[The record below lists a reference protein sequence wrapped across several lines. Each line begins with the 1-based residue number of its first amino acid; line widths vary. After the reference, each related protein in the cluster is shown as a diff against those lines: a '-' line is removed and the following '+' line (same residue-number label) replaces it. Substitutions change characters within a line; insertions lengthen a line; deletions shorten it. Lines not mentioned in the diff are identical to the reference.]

1 MATQSEAVLE
11 KELVAQLL
19 TLGYEKVRISNENDL
34 VRNLKAQLEKHNGIT
49 LSEKEFQDILVTIS
63 RGNIFDK
70 AKRLRSKLDYNGDD
84 GEIGYLELVDQI
96 NWCKNEFQ
104 VAQQVEMEGSYRN
117 RYDVT
122 LLING
127 LPLTQVELKRRGLE
141 LKEAFNQ
148 TNRYQRH
155 SYSAGW
161 GLFEYIQ
168 VFVISNGVNTKYYAN
183 NPVKQRDFKQTFF
196 WADKENRRIKQLSE
210 FADVF
215 LEPCQLS
222 KLVTKY
228 IVLSET
234 DKLLMVLRQYQ
245 YHAVEAIVERVKT
258 SDKFGYIW
266 HTTGSGKTLTSFKA
280 AQILTGTSGI
290 HKVMFVV
297 DRKDLDYKTIED
309 FNTYKKDSVDPT
321 GNTRTLVQRLGDDTK
336 LIVTTLQKLNNAIHK
351 RRHATTMKP
360 LRDKRMVFIF
370 DECHRSQFGETHRRI
385 REYFPKAQMF
395 GFTGTPIFAENSLTN
410 EYGRRTTT
418 DLFGEC
424 LHKYV
429 ITDAINDENVLR
441 FSIEYIR
448 TFKDK
453 KNTRVDIQVEA
464 IDTAEAL
471 EAKERLNGIVDHIIA
486 HHDRKTHNR
495 VFNAIF
501 CVSDIKTLLK
511 YYDLFKR
518 KQENGEHDLN
528 VATIFSYQANE
539 DDSDASGVV
548 DAYFTG
554 MSAESGNTHNR
565 AGQNQIRDHEKA
577 YGADY
582 ATESSYQ
589 YSDPHSRDRL
599 ENCIRDYNKAY
610 GTNYKTDT
618 FYDYYRDIGKRVRE
632 QGKNRNTGDGID
644 ILLVVNMFLTG
655 FDSQWLN
662 TIYVDK
668 NLRYHGLVQAYS
680 RTNRILGS
688 KKSHGNVVCYRNLKP
703 ATDEAVALFAD
714 KDAVDTIALEPYE
727 KYVELFNDA
736 VAVLLEIAATV
747 DSVDALQREE
757 DQLAFIKAF
766 RGLLRLMNVLASFTE
781 FKFADLVMEE
791 QTFEDYKSKY
801 LDLNDKVKSDKQK
814 EKVSILDDIDFEV
827 ELIHRDN
834 INVSYILDLVIR
846 MRRAKPDEYHRHV
859 QAIISTLESEPELR
873 SKKELIQRFIEEHV
887 PTIPKDGDVNRTFQQ
902 FLLEQQEQ
910 ALQSLCDEEGLNRD
924 RVDKV
929 IDNYLFTGKTPLNKD
944 VIQTMDKHKQPRLRT
959 RQAVGKRIIGQIVSY
974 VDTFID
980 GMD

>member
-1 MATQSEAVLE
+1 MAAQSEAVLE
-11 KELVAQLL
+11 QELVTQLQ
-19 TLGYEKVRISNENDL
+19 TLGYEKVRISNDDDL
-34 VRNLKAQLEKHNGIT
+34 VRNLKTQLEKHNHIT
-49 LSEKEFQDILVTIS
+49 LSGREFQDVLVTLS

-70 AKRLRSKLDYNGDD
+70 ARRLRSTLDYHRDD
-84 GEIGYLELVDQI
+84 GEVGYLELVDQI

-127 LPLTQVELKRRGLE
+127 LPLAQVELKRRGLE

-155 SYSAGW
+155 SYWAGL

-183 NPVKQRDFKQTFF
+183 NPVRQRDFKQTFF
-196 WADKENRRIKQLSE
+196 WADKENRRITQLSE

-228 IVLSET
+228 VVLSDT

-266 HTTGSGKTLTSFKA
+266 HTTGSGKTLTSFKT
-280 AQILTGTSGI
+280 AQILTGTSGV
-290 HKVMFVV
+290 HKVVFVV

-309 FNTYKKDSVDPT
+309 FNSFKKDSIDGT
-321 GNTRTLVQRLGDDTK
+321 DNTRTLVKQFSDDTR
-336 LIVTTLQKLNNAIHK
+336 LIVTTLQKLNNAIYK
-351 RRHATTMKP
+351 RRHAATMKL

-370 DECHRSQFGETHRRI
+370 DECHRSQFGETHKRI
-385 REYFPKAQMF
+385 KEYFPKAQMF
-395 GFTGTPIFAENSLTN
+395 GFTGTPIFAENSLSN

-448 TFKDK
+448 TFKDRK
-453 KNTRVDIQVEA
+453 KARADIQVEA
-464 IDTAEAL
+464 IDTDEVL
-471 EAKERLNGIVDHIIA
+471 ESEDRLSGIVEHIIA
-486 HHDRKTHNR
+486 NHDRKTHSR
-495 VFNAIF
+495 EFNAIF
-501 CVSDIKTLLK
+501 CVSDIKTLVR
-511 YYDLFKR
+511 YYKLFKQKR
-518 KQENGEHDLN
+518 LNGEHDLK
-528 VATIFSYQANE
+528 VATIFSYQVNE
-539 DDSDASGVV
+539 DDSDASGALDTDFPDDATGSAGAGNQDGQENVIRDQGEPYGAVV
-548 DAYFTG
+548 TADVPEYAT
-554 MSAESGNTHNR
+554 AHNR
-565 AGQNQIRDHEKA
+565 DA
-577 YGADY
+577 
-582 ATESSYQ
+582 
-589 YSDPHSRDRL
+589 L
-599 ENCIRDYNKAY
+599 ENCIRDYNGVY
-610 GTNYKTDT
+610 GTNYSTDS
-618 FYDYYRDIGKRVRE
+618 FYQYYQDIGKRVRE
-632 QGKNRNTGDGID
+632 QEKNRKAGSGVD

-655 FDSQWLN
+655 FDSKRLN

-727 KYVELFNDA
+727 KYVELFDEA
-736 VAVLLEIAATV
+736 VAKLLEIAATV

-781 FKFADLVMEE
+781 FKFGDLSVDE

-801 LDLNDKVKSDKQK
+801 LDLNDKVKTDRQK

-834 INVSYILDLVIR
+834 VNVSYILNQVIR
-846 MRRAKPDEYHRHV
+846 LRNTKPDEYHRQV

-887 PTIPKDGDVNRTFQQ
+887 PTIPKGGDVNRVF
-902 FLLEQQEQ
+902 EQYLSEQRKQ
-910 ALQSLCDEEGLNRD
+910 ALQTLCDEEGLNREGL
-924 RVDKV
+924 DKV
-929 IDNYLFTGKTPLNKD
+929 IGNYLFTNKTPLQVD
-944 VIQTMDKHKQPRLRT
+944 VIRTMNKQPRLKER
-959 RQAVGKRIIGQIVSY
+959 RQVGKRIIGRITSY
-974 VDTFID
+974 VETYVD